1 MADTIICCR
10 FIARSSE
17 RFFGMHGMVEG
28 GGLRPVSPLM
38 ATVIEQALTGIND
51 QNAVACNSHSVRIP
65 ASNLDEVSFTGP
77 SSHPNR
83 DLSEQ
88 CHNKRV
94 QMVSPWPVTEH
105 AATVTLTY
113 GGSLA
118 LTEPP
123 NLSEGPLCDNDRPRI
138 HLSDS
143 GWYLGSTY

>member
-1 MADTIICCR
+1 
-10 FIARSSE
+10 
-17 RFFGMHGMVEG
+17 
-28 GGLRPVSPLM
+28 M
-38 ATVIEQALTGIND
+38 ATVMEQALTSTND

-118 LTEPP
+118 LSEPP
-123 NLSEGPLCDNDRPRI
+123 KALCDNDSDTPRI